1 MLGEIVKFGYYF
13 YYYSY
18 IHSGTSFL
26 EFIIYIY
33 IYWMGTKKAGLV
45 EKKDYM
51 YPLAC
56 FVTKAYLIFSLI
68 SIL

>member
-13 YYYSY
+13 YSY

-33 IYWMGTKKAGLV
+33 IGWEPKKAGLV

-51 YPLAC
+51 YPFAC
-56 FVTKAYLIFSLI
+56 FATKAYLIFFLI